1 MPTPGDR
8 PQPGPVAIVF
18 ATTILIVGAAIG
30 TGTLLLGLLP
40 ELQRSR
46 LWALLASAVP
56 YGVFAWLLALLGAAT
71 LCRRHLGWLIVALPV
86 VTTLVIQIAWVA
98 PYFPHSAPSGTG
110 PRFTLMSLNTWGGRA
125 GIADLVAEVDSAKP
139 DVIVLVEVTDECLG
153 FIQRT
158 TIARTYPYRIGQ
170 AGNRFDASGLMI
182 LSRFPLQALPTDLPT
197 ALQIAKVDIRGR
209 EVVVAAVH
217 PPNPFV
223 NHPEWLSTS
232 EAIRKRLR
240 PLLGQRLVVAGDF
253 NATADHLTLR
263 RILGIGLR
271 DAAVTSGSG
280 WQPTWPANKAVP
292 PVIAIDHV
300 LIGALVS
307 ADEVAAFTVPLT
319 DHRGLVARLR
329 S

>member
-1 MPTPGDR
+1 MPTPGER
-8 PQPGPVAIVF
+8 PRPGPAAIVF
-18 ATTILIVGAAIG
+18 ATTALIVGAAIG
-30 TGTLLLGLLP
+30 TGTMVLGVLP

-46 LWALLASAVP
+46 SWALLASAVP
-56 YGVFAWLLALLGAAT
+56 YGVFAWLLALIGAVT

-86 VTTLVIQIAWVA
+86 VTTLAIQIAWVA
-98 PYFPHSAPSGTG
+98 PYVPHSVPSSAG
-110 PRFTLMSLNTWGGRA
+110 PRFTVMSLNTWGGRA
-125 GIADLVAEVDSAKP
+125 GIADLAAEVKTAKP
-139 DVIVLVEVTDECLG
+139 DVIVLVEVTDEFLG

-158 TIARTYPYRIGQ
+158 PIARTYPYRIGQ

-182 LSRFPLQALPTDLPT
+182 LSRFPLQSLPTDLPT
-197 ALQIAKVDIRGR
+197 ALQIAKADIGGR

-232 EAIRKRLR
+232 EAIRTRVRGLI
-240 PLLGQRLVVAGDF
+240 GQRLVVAGDF

-271 DAAVTSGSG
+271 DAAVASGSG
-280 WQPTWPANKAVP
+280 WLPTWPANKPVP

-300 LIGALVS
+300 LIGSRVS
-307 ADEVAAFTVPLT
+307 ADSVRAFTVPLT
-319 DHRGLVARLR
+319 DHRGLVAQLR
-329 S
+329 T